1 MPIIEIDDDV
11 YQHLLRRAI
20 RIGEDGSSILRRELN
35 LPEPPTPTV
44 MAEQDYNA
52 ANFDF
57 TPYIIGPLKEY
68 LRSSRAREG
77 NITRR
82 YLEILSRIAEEQ
94 GEEFAN
100 VLTLRGR
107 RRLYFALTEEELN
120 SSGTSL
126 YPQRIPSSKYWA
138 MTNSDNVQKR
148 QILTEVMKLLK
159 YPEDVISQAR
169 GVLY

>member
-1 MPIIEIDDDV
+1 MPILEIDEDV
-11 YQHLLRRAI
+11 YEHLLRRAT

-35 LPEPPTPTV
+35 LPDPPVPNDT
-44 MAEQDYNA
+44 AEGA
-52 ANFDF
+52 SGANFDY
-57 TPYIIGPLKEY
+57 TPHIIGPVKEY

-82 YLEILSRIAEEQ
+82 YLEILSRVAEEQ

-107 RRLYFALTEEELN
+107 RRLYFALTEDELN

-126 YPQRIPSSKYWA
+126 YPQRIPGTEYWA

-169 GVLY
+169 GVLH